1 MVGPNGSGKTTVFNL
16 IAGALRPDAGEVSLW
31 GRRITAYPPS
41 RRSALG
47 IARTFQLVKA
57 LAGLTALDNV
67 LVAALYGRRV
77 TAGRAAPRAEALRLL
92 ELAGL
97 ATWAEVPA
105 RYLTLAQRKQV
116 EIARALATRP
126 RLLLLDEPLAGLN
139 PTEVSAMLALFRRI
153 HAGGVT
159 LALVEHNVPAV
170 RALCGRL
177 LVLNSGRLIAEGR
190 PDDALAQPA
199 VVEVYLGTRAAH

>member
-1 MVGPNGSGKTTVFNL
+1 M
-16 IAGALRPDAGEVSLW
+16 
-31 GRRITAYPPS
+31 
-41 RRSALG
+41 
-47 IARTFQLVKA
+47 
-57 LAGLTALDNV
+57 
-67 LVAALYGRRV
+67 AALYGRTV
-77 TAGRAAPRAEALRLL
+77 KAAEAGSGSTARPDPRSEALRLL

-105 RYLTLAQRKQV
+105 RHLTLAQRKQV

-139 PTEVSAMLALFRRI
+139 PTEVTAMLTLFRRI